1 MMETNILKFERP
13 EMLYL
18 LLLIPV
24 IIAAFMIAN
33 YLKKRSLK
41 RFAEPQMLRLLM
53 PLQSATRPWIKILI
67 FIFGYTS
74 LIVALANPQTGS
86 RMEEVKR
93 EGIDIFIALDVSNS
107 MLAEDIAPNRLERS
121 KQAVNRLIDKLTG
134 DRIGIIVFA
143 GKAYIQLPV
152 TTDYA
157 AARLF
162 LSTINT
168 DIVPSQGTA
177 IADAIQMALSSF
189 DVSERNKAI
198 IIISD
203 GEDHEVDAVK
213 AAQQAAE
220 AGVFVYTIGMG
231 LADGAPIPVYNQFG
245 KQTGFRKDNNN
256 NTIITKLN
264 ESLMQQ
270 IAAAGNGTYVRASNI
285 RSGLE
290 TIFNEINSIA
300 KSEIDAKIF
309 TDYENRFQLF
319 IGIAIFLLLAE
330 NLLAWRKSKW
340 ESKINLFEKKQIKNE

>member
-1 MMETNILKFERP
+1 METNILKFERP

-18 LLLIPV
+18 LLIIPV
-24 IIAAFMIAN
+24 IIAAFMVSSYFKN
-33 YLKKRSLK
+33 KSLK

-53 PLQSATRPWIKILI
+53 PLQSATRPWIKLFILI
-67 FIFGYTS
+67 FAYIS
-74 LIVALANPQTGS
+74 LIVAIANPQTGS

-143 GKAYIQLPV
+143 GKAYVQLPI

-168 DIVPSQGTA
+168 DIVPTQGTA
-177 IADAIQMALSSF
+177 IAEAIQMALSSL

-203 GEDHEVDAVK
+203 GEDHEEDAVK
-213 AAQQAAE
+213 AAKQASD
-220 AGVFVYTIGMG
+220 AGVYVYTIGMG
-231 LADGAPIPVYNQFG
+231 LADGAPIPIYNKFG
-245 KQTGFRKDNNN
+245 KQTGFRKDKNN
-256 NTIITKLN
+256 NTIITRLN
-264 ESLMQQ
+264 EGLMQQ

-300 KSEIDAKIF
+300 KSEIDAKVF

-319 IGIAIFLLLAE
+319 LGFVIILLLAE
-330 NLLAWRKSKW
+330 SLLAWRKSKW

>member
-1 MMETNILKFERP
+1 METNILKFERP

-18 LLLIPV
+18 LLLIPI
-24 IIAAFMIAN
+24 IIAAYMLSDYFR
-33 YLKKRSLK
+33 KRSLK
-41 RFAEPQMLRLLM
+41 RFAEPQMLRFLM
-53 PLQSATRPWIKILI
+53 PLQSVTRPWMKLLV
-67 FIFGYTS
+67 FIFAYTA
-74 LIVALANPQTGS
+74 LTVAIANPQTGS

-107 MLAEDIAPNRLERS
+107 MLAEDILPNRLERS
-121 KQAVNRLIDKLTG
+121 KQAINRLIDKLTG

-143 GKAYIQLPV
+143 GKSYIQLPV
-152 TTDYA
+152 TTDYS

-177 IADAIQMALSSF
+177 IAEAIQMAVSSF

-203 GEDHEVDAVK
+203 GEDHEEDAVN
-213 AAQQAAE
+213 AAKQAAE
-220 AGVFVYTIGMG
+220 TGIFVYTIGMG
-231 LADGAPIPVYNQFG
+231 LADGTPIPIYNQFG

-270 IAAAGNGTYVRASNI
+270 IAAAGMGTYVRASNI

-290 TIFNEINSIA
+290 TIFNEINSIE
-300 KSEIDAKIF
+300 KSEIEAKVF

-319 IGIAIFLLLAE
+319 LGFAIFMLIIESLLS
-330 NLLAWRKSKW
+330 WRKSKW